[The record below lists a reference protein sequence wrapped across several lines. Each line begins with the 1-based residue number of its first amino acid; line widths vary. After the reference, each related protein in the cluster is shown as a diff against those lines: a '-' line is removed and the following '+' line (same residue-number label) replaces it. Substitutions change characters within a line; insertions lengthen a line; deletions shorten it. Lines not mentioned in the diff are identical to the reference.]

1 METTYNSHDLEKG
14 KCTNCG
20 EKSNEIVIN
29 DGNPYSGILYV
40 LIVGFIIYQIYI
52 KKLINK

>member
-1 METTYNSHDLEKG
+1 MVKT
-14 KCTNCG
+14 
-20 EKSNEIVIN
+20 VIMAVIFLVLSIFVGARIFN